1 MDWTTAFD
9 IAQTLRRTAVE
20 VCKVVPGANN
30 TRLED
35 LQGLREVAS
44 DLGFN
49 LSDVIRAEGMVDGSD
64 AAHVACQEDVEMV
77 RGQTEGAWQFI
88 DGLISM
94 DVELL
99 LMNDAD
105 LAAQEA
111 AATE

>member
-1 MDWTTAFD
+1 
-9 IAQTLRRTAVE
+9 
-20 VCKVVPGANN
+20 
-30 TRLED
+30 
-35 LQGLREVAS
+35 
-44 DLGFN
+44 
-49 LSDVIRAEGMVDGSD
+49 
-64 AAHVACQEDVEMV
+64 MV